1 MERLINRRIFFQLA
15 SAGVAGCFISPRD
28 LFPAAGGFQLQAQ
41 TLNTARNVIF
51 VLLPGAPS
59 QVDTLDLK
67 VGPWTPAN
75 FLPTTI
81 NGADFPAGLLPSLA
95 SQFNHLAIV
104 RSCQSTAL
112 VHNLLQA
119 WTQIARNPASPG
131 GGIAPNIGSI
141 VALEFE
147 PQRNA
152 SQRLPGFL
160 SLNGGGSLV
169 GSGYLPGR
177 YAPFDVTPGAGGI
190 AALQH
195 PDGQASFTDRY
206 NVLQALNAAGARR
219 VDFEE
224 LNDFYSGARS
234 MMYDPVITETFRFTA
249 VDQTKYGNSPFGNAC
264 IVARNLINANL
275 GTRYIQITLGGWDNH
290 SNIYLANAGI
300 YRSAM
305 QLDAGLGNLIADLS
319 VLPGA
324 NGGTR
329 LDETLIVVKGEFGR
343 TVGNVNTQQGR
354 DHFSLH
360 ATLFAGGGVR
370 GGQVLGATTADGRFV
385 ERPGWSQERPVS
397 PEDVAA
403 TIYSA
408 LGIDYTTV
416 RRDAPLGRGFEY
428 VPSNGQWPAY
438 PIAELFR

>member
-1 MERLINRRIFFQLA
+1 MDSDRTQ
-15 SAGVAGCFISPRD
+15 SSQPWRD
-28 LFPAAGGFQLQAQ
+28 RA
-41 TLNTARNVIF
+41 
-51 VLLPGAPS
+51 
-59 QVDTLDLK
+59 
-67 VGPWTPAN
+67 
-75 FLPTTI
+75 
-81 NGADFPAGLLPSLA
+81 
-95 SQFNHLAIV
+95 
-104 RSCQSTAL
+104 
-112 VHNLLQA
+112 
-119 WTQIARNPASPG
+119 
-131 GGIAPNIGSI
+131 NIGSI

-147 PQRNA
+147 RNGTPVRDCLD
-152 SQRLPGFL
+152 SRLERRR
-160 SLNGGGSLV
+160 SLV

-177 YAPFDVTPGAGGI
+177 YAPFDVTPGAGGSLPFSI
-190 AALQH
+190 RTACLLHRPIQCA
-195 PDGQASFTDRY
+195 PGVECSGRAP
-206 NVLQALNAAGARR
+206 

-224 LNDFYSGARS
+224 LNDFIRARS
-234 MMYDPVITETFRFTA
+234 MMYDPPSPKLSASPLWTRR
-249 VDQTKYGNSPFGNAC
+249 YGNSAFGNAC

-360 ATLFAGGGVR
+360 STLFAGGGVR
-370 GGQVLGATTADGRFV
+370 GGQVLGATTADGRFI
-385 ERPGWSQERPVS
+385 ERPGGSQERPVS

-438 PIAELFR
+438 PIAELF